1 MQQYNKG
8 AKLGSLRVYGS
19 IAQLFRGPV
28 GTGDGSSG
36 TGYLKNYNF
45 DTRLRFSPP
54 PFFLDPVGSGWG
66 QKTYNEVKPLY

>member
-8 AKLGSLRVYGS
+8 AKLGTLRS
-19 IAQLFRGPV
+19 SAASPSASEDRSAPARH
-28 GTGDGSSG
+28 SG
-36 TGYLKNYNF
+36 TGYLKNYNY

-66 QKTYNEVKPLY
+66 QKTYGEVKPLY